1 MLITR
6 VTKPVWR
13 RFFVPKRWGGWL
25 IAACRSLDQSG
36 SLAIRL
42 WSASTA
48 ISARSVFMMAHLKFT
63 ARRWLG
69 ALYYGTRNSGDNI
82 GGHLNGKTDDQ
93 RQRVHDWPAGAGGN
107 CGSAVSAS
115 TAPRACHSS
124 GPRTLRCQSPETHGA
139 EGDTGKRYSQK
150 FDDLAVLASFA
161 KLCSWRT
168 ASRLRFLISARA
180 CCVFALPR

>member
-36 SLAIRL
+36 SLAIWL

-69 ALYYGTRNSGDNI
+69 ALYYGTRNSGDSI
-82 GGHLNGKTDDQ
+82 GSHLSGKTDDQ
-93 RQRVHDWPAGAGGN
+93 RLHVHDWLAGAGGN
-107 CGSAVSAS
+107 CGSAVSTS
-115 TAPRACHSS
+115 TAPLACHSS
-124 GPRTLRCQSPETHGA
+124 GPRTLRCQSPEKLTA
-139 EGDTGKRYSQK
+139 PKGDTAKRCSQK

-161 KLCSWRT
+161 KL
-168 ASRLRFLISARA
+168 
-180 CCVFALPR
+180 